1 VKPWPLRRRAFDA
14 RPSAFDL
21 PGSAIGEGSASYV
34 CRKVSDLRLVLF
46 SGRGDK
52 MGANGQRQTTWSSA
66 WRLAAMSA
74 KSGPALSD
82 STSLTQPVTD
92 AGQAGVNASSS
103 ALPRA
108 TATGS
113 PCPTDGNAAL
123 AESPGQISIS
133 TTEPVGTVQ
142 VVASQNA
149 AAASDSAPPGAE
161 VQEMPSSAAQVAAT
175 PPARPDGRAADE
187 LRPIQIVRP
196 AWGSAPGRVIFCMGR
211 TAVLCTCSVEPTVP
225 PFLVGTGKGWLTAEY
240 NMLPGSTAPRK
251 ARVSLKPDGRSVEIQ
266 RLIGRSLRTCL
277 NLEKLGERTL
287 WIDCDVLEADGGTR
301 TASINGGFLALVDA
315 LVALRDQLPNPLSEI
330 LTGSVAAVS
339 VGLWH
344 GQRILDLNYA
354 EDKDAAVDLN
364 LVMTGDGRLVEVQA
378 GGEEDT
384 FALEDLQA
392 LLELGRRG
400 IARILDRL
408 RQTLGEYWPGS
419 PQPLADGSPQRLSSE
434 CGTPS

>member
-1 VKPWPLRRRAFDA
+1 
-14 RPSAFDL
+14 
-21 PGSAIGEGSASYV
+21 
-34 CRKVSDLRLVLF
+34 
-46 SGRGDK
+46 
-52 MGANGQRQTTWSSA
+52 
-66 WRLAAMSA
+66 MSA

-142 VVASQNA
+142 VVAPQNT
-149 AAASDSAPPGAE
+149 AAASDSAPPGPE

-211 TAVLCTCSVEPTVP
+211 TTVLCTCSVEPTVP

-287 WIDCDVLEADGGTR
+287 WIDCDVLEA
-301 TASINGGFLALVDA
+301 
-315 LVALRDQLPNPLSEI
+315 
-330 LTGSVAAVS
+330 
-339 VGLWH
+339 
-344 GQRILDLNYA
+344 
-354 EDKDAAVDLN
+354 
-364 LVMTGDGRLVEVQA
+364 
-378 GGEEDT
+378 
-384 FALEDLQA
+384 
-392 LLELGRRG
+392 GRRHAHCQHQRRFSRSG
-400 IARILDRL
+400 GCSGGPARSTSQSAVGNPDRQCCRCQCRIVARSAYPRFEL
-408 RQTLGEYWPGS
+408 RRR
-419 PQPLADGSPQRLSSE
+419 QRPPW
-434 CGTPS
+434 T